1 MRLFVHVVEKRKRG
15 GLNEDVNGGGTAE
28 DLATLERAGENITGK
43 VICALGDTVG
53 VVTRALMRKFPDDFK
68 ARFPER
74 RG

>member
-1 MRLFVHVVEKRKRG
+1 M
-15 GLNEDVNGGGTAE
+15 NGGGTAD

-53 VVTRALMRKFPDDFK
+53 VVTRALMKKFPEDFK
-68 ARFPER
+68 AKFPER